1 MKTVWHDT
9 ARASDKETKM
19 AAATSPTLPRIAPP
33 PPRRRVQW
41 RKARTALSRLIADP
55 ERTEQVF
62 ELIDALAGNS
72 GERLFQRFLRNPD
85 APRLLDEKPSLLRAL
100 SDRAALEALP
110 AGTLGREYARF
121 MRAGGIDAQG
131 LVDASEEAD
140 RSSREDT
147 PIDAERMW
155 FYDRLRDMHDLW
167 HVLTGYG
174 RDLAGEAALLAFTHA
189 QTRNRGIAAIVL
201 AAIVKGPKTLD
212 LNWPR
217 YLVRAWRRGRRA
229 RMLPAARWE
238 ELLPL
243 RLDEARRRLAVSPPE
258 EAHPD
263 GIRVAEN
270 ESLRAV
276 VS

>member
-1 MKTVWHDT
+1 MT
-9 ARASDKETKM
+9 AS
-19 AAATSPTLPRIAPP
+19 TSPSLPRIAPP

-41 RKARTALSRLIADP
+41 RKARTALSNLIADP

-62 ELIDALAGNS
+62 ELIDALAGDA
-72 GERLFQRFLRNPD
+72 GERLFQRFLREPT
-85 APRLLDEKPSLLRAL
+85 APGLLAEKPSLLRTL
-100 SDRAALEALP
+100 SDRARLEELP

-140 RSSREDT
+140 RTSREET
-147 PIDAERMW
+147 PLDAERLW

-174 RDLAGEAALLAFTHA
+174 RDIAGEAALLSFTYA
-189 QTRNRGIAAIVL
+189 QTRNRGVGAIVL
-201 AAIVKGPKTLD
+201 AAIAKGPKSLD
-212 LNWPR
+212 LAWPR

-229 RMLPAARWE
+229 ALLPAARWE

-243 RLDEARRRLAVSPPE
+243 RLDEARRRLGVSPPE

-263 GIRVAEN
+263 GILVAEN

-276 VS
+276 AS

>member
-1 MKTVWHDT
+1 M
-9 ARASDKETKM
+9 M
-19 AAATSPTLPRIAPP
+19 AASTTWTLPRIAPP

-41 RKARTALSRLIADP
+41 RQARTALSNLIADP

-85 APRLLDEKPSLLRAL
+85 APRLLVEKPSLLRRL
-100 SDRAALEALP
+100 SDRASLEALP

-140 RSSREDT
+140 RTAREV
-147 PIDAERMW
+147 PLDADRDW
-155 FYDRLRDMHDLW
+155 FYARLRDMHDLW

-174 RDLAGEAALLAFTHA
+174 RDVAGEAALLSFSYA
-189 QTRNRGIAAIVL
+189 QTRNRGIGAIVL
-201 AAIVKGPKTLD
+201 AAIAKGPKGLD
-212 LNWPR
+212 WPR
-217 YLVRAWRRGRRA
+217 YLFRAWRRGRRA
-229 RMLPAARWE
+229 ALLPAATWE

-243 RLDEARRRLAVSPPE
+243 PLDEVRRRLHVATPG

-263 GIRVAEN
+263 GSRIAEG
-270 ESLRAV
+270 EQHRRED
-276 VS
+276 